1 MTSLVDFFGGT
12 FVIFFNSIFEIIAVA
27 WIYGIE
33 NFGWDVLFM
42 TKKKL
47 NGLWRICLAGI
58 TPVGLILIFLYSCV
72 TFHYPTYSGKDFP
85 TGLIGIISFQFFKNK
100 HNPLFFLLQALVG
113 LYLFLGPYKFL
124 YGSLF
129 IYSNK

>member
-1 MTSLVDFFGGT
+1 MTSLINFFGGT

-42 TKKKL
+42 SKKKL

-58 TPVGLILIFLYSCV
+58 TPVGLILIFVYSCV
-72 TFHYPTYSGKDFP
+72 TFHYPTYSGHDFP
-85 TGLIGIISFQFFKNK
+85 TGLLGIMYKMHLLKSHVIFFYYRSWLIFFHLWCLTSF
-100 HNPLFFLLQALVG
+100 HMVH
-113 LYLFLGPYKFL
+113 Y
-124 YGSLF
+124 
-129 IYSNK
+129 IYN